1 MVWHD
6 GMTWD
11 AVLPL
16 FGVLLGAGGSFGVQF
31 LVTRASRAQAR
42 LERLASLRSERKE
55 SVREFL
61 EAAQLVEHL
70 AERRFR
76 NGDLDRAEAESATHR
91 MWYLQKCI
99 DLVCSPVLR
108 EATESYAWRMD
119 EAVYRELPAEG
130 DVWERLKELRDP
142 FLEAARVELGVSDLG
157 DEDRLP

>member
-11 AVLPL
+11 ALLPL
-16 FGVLLGAGGSFGVQF
+16 FGVLLGAGGSFAVQF

-42 LERLASLRSERKE
+42 MERLASLRAERKE
-55 SVREFL
+55 AVREFL

-76 NGDLDRAEAESATHR
+76 NEDLDWTEAASATHR

-119 EAVYRELPAEG
+119 EAVYRELPAGG
-130 DVWERLKELRDP
+130 DIWERLKELRDP
-142 FLEAARVELGVSDLG
+142 FLEAARVELGVSDLV